1 MNLKCTLL
9 SERSQ
14 SKKGEYD
21 SNHMLINK
29 RQDYRDNREISVC
42 QWRVEEEGRHEQA
55 EHKRFLQ

>member
-29 RQDYRDNREISVC
+29 RQDYRDNREISVLPVAH
-42 QWRVEEEGRHEQA
+42 VEEGET
-55 EHKRFLQ
+55 